1 MIVTRIYHADELT
14 DGVCLCCGQHSQEIL
29 KGDGRC
35 LDCIELDIFYD
46 ATMKGL

>member
-1 MIVTRIYHADELT
+1 MIVTRTYHADELT
-14 DGVCLCCGQHSQEIL
+14 DGVCLCCGQHSLEIL